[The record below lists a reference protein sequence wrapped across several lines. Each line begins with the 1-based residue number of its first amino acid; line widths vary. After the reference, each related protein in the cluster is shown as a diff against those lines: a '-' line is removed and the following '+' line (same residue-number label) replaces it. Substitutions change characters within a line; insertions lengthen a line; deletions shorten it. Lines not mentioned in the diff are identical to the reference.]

1 MKKIYFLKNCSTCLR
16 IIKEINPSSDFI
28 FQDLK
33 TKSLTSEQLESL
45 YNFTNSYE
53 ALFNKRAK
61 LYKEMGLRNNN
72 LQEQD
77 YKHYLLQHYTF
88 LKRPVIVIDTSV
100 FIGNSKKVVTSI
112 TKHIAQLK

>member
-1 MKKIYFLKNCSTCLR
+1 
-16 IIKEINPSSDFI
+16 
-28 FQDLK
+28 
-33 TKSLTSEQLESL
+33 
-45 YNFTNSYE
+45 
-53 ALFNKRAK
+53 
-61 LYKEMGLRNNN
+61 MGLRNNN